1 MLFDSISVLDEF
13 LFNSRSIRMK
23 LSLVR
28 WSGGDAEVPAHIR
41 EKMATNWY
49 VRHFNSFTTRGRANS
64 VMAVVGGWFLF
75 GYTLKKWSAS
85 RKAKQLA
92 SEPAKPAAPPAPR
105 ASSSAKKHGH
115 H

>member
-1 MLFDSISVLDEF
+1 
-13 LFNSRSIRMK
+13 MK

-28 WSGGDAEVPAHIR
+28 FGGGGDAEVPAHIR

-49 VRHFNSFTTRGRANS
+49 IRHFNSYTTRGRANS
-64 VMAVVGGWFLF
+64 VMGVVAGWFLF
-75 GYTLKKWSAS
+75 GYTISKWSQS

-92 SEPAKPAAPPAPR
+92 SEPTEVAPAAPRPTSCP
-105 ASSSAKKHGH
+105 KKSGH